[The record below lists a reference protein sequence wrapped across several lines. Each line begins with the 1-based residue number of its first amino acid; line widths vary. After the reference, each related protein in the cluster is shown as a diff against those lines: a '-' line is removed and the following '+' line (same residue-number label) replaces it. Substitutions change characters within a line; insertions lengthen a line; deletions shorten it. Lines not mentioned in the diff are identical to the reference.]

1 MSKTPSRIVIES
13 GKLEKHYW
21 RDLLAYR
28 ELFFFLAWRDIKVRY
43 KQTVLGISWAII
55 RPLLTLLVFT
65 FVFGNM
71 AGLPSN
77 GIPYPLLVCAGILP
91 WNYISTAFSEAGSSL
106 ITNANLM
113 TKVYFPRLII
123 PSSTVLVSLLD
134 FFIALIL
141 LFFIMAYY
149 QFVPP
154 VQVIFLPFFLLL
166 AFVLSLG
173 AGFWVAALNVRYR
186 DFRYVIPFV
195 VQLGL
200 YISPVGFNADII
212 PDKYKFIYYINPVT
226 GIIDGFRW
234 CLLNQPLYING
245 VISSVAVSLL
255 LMVIGIR
262 YFRKTERKFADV
274 I

>member
-1 MSKTPSRIVIES
+1 MSKIPSTIVIES
-13 GKLEKHYW
+13 GKKDNHYW

-43 KQTVLGISWAII
+43 KQTVLGISWAVI
-55 RPLLTLLVFT
+55 RPLLTLVVFT
-65 FVFGNM
+65 IVFGRIAKM
-71 AGLPSN
+71 PSN

-91 WNYISTAFSEAGSSL
+91 WNYISTAFSEAGTSL
-106 ITNANLM
+106 ITNSNLM

-123 PSSTVLVSLLD
+123 PSSTILVSLLD

-141 LFFIMAYY
+141 LFGIMIYYHFI
-149 QFVPP
+149 PP
-154 VQVIFLPFFLLL
+154 LNIIFLPVFLIMSLL
-166 AFVLSLG
+166 LSLG
-173 AGFWVAALNVRYR
+173 SGFWVAALNVRYR
-186 DFRYVIPFV
+186 DFRYVIPFT

-200 YISPVGFNADII
+200 YISPVGFNASFI
-212 PDKYKFIYYINPVT
+212 PEKYKLLYYLNPVA

-234 CLLNQPLYING
+234 CLLDQPLYING
-245 VISSVAVSLL
+245 VISSLVVSIF
-255 LMVIGIR
+255 LMIIGIR